1 MSIKKQYLKSK
12 PEVKVTFKVEKEA
25 ANNASKM
32 NLVGDFNE
40 WNEEAHEMKAL
51 KDGSFTI
58 TLELNQGREYQ
69 FRYLADETNW
79 LNEKEADRNVASG
92 FGDSENSVI
101 NL

>member
-12 PEVKVTFKVEKEA
+12 PVAKVAFKAEKQV
-25 ANNASKM
+25 ANHATKM

-40 WNEEAHEMKAL
+40 WDEEAHEMKAL

-58 TLELNQGREYQ
+58 TLELEKGREYQ
-69 FRYLADETNW
+69 FRYLADGAEW
-79 LNEKEADRNVASG
+79 LNEQDADRSVASG

-101 NL
+101 SL